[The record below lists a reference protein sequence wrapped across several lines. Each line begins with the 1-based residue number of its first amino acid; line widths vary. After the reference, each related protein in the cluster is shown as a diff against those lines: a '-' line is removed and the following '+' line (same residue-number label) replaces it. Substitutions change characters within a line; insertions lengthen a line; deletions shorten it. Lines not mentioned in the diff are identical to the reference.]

1 MSRSTITSARTLAL
15 ALSAAFVVL
24 AACDASDPASPSEV
38 STSLNAPMARMDVCH
53 LTPTGEFRKIA
64 VPEAQLERHM
74 SHGDVLVG
82 AGELDLDC
90 LPVPPCTLEIEAGSV
105 TICDVFSPE
114 PNTLHVQGRNLLDM
128 QYLELHYR
136 TASGTLVVA
145 TSLKNIH
152 GCAAENIPNNP
163 QATITWTDDLVTVT
177 DPILGDKAIEQAHVS
192 WGGSGEHY
200 TCFYTN
206 PWVTIQF
213 PAVQVAAQ

>member
-24 AACDASDPASPSEV
+24 AACDTSDPASPSEV
-38 STSLNAPMARMDVCH
+38 STPLDARMVRTDVCH

-64 VPEAQLERHM
+64 VPEAQMERHM
-74 SHGDVLVG
+74 AHGDIPVG
-82 AGELDLDC
+82 TGEMDLDC
-90 LPVPPCTLEIEAGSV
+90 QPVVPCTLEIEAGSV
-105 TICDVFSPE
+105 MICDVTSPD
-114 PNTLHVQGRNLLDM
+114 PNTLHVRGQNLMDM
-128 QYLELHYR
+128 QYLELHFR
-136 TASGTLVVA
+136 GTSGLMLVA

-152 GCAAENIPNNP
+152 GCGAENIPNNP
-163 QATITWTDDLVTVT
+163 LATITWTDDLVTVT
-177 DPILGDKAIEQAHVS
+177 DPILGDKTIEQAHVS